1 MVFVVMVAVL
11 ALSRPMVDKESV
23 EFDGYSVKEVYYK
36 KSLNTNEVE
45 NEHYKK
51 VNEEYYE
58 MEPKEK
64 NQGPTALPYW
74 TADDGSLTA
83 LPYQA
88 EYGSLTALPYQAG
101 KEECEVNLT
110 ALPYQLGETE
120 ELYGKILSGL
130 KKLKEKLRSEVPVQ
144 NSMKILLTLC
154 MLIAVLRMRETEEL
168 EVTEAA
174 LVQWLV
180 KVATGV
186 QLVRSVCLAS
196 SQKRNSSRLERRRC
210 HLSMIERRKHL
221 RVLMFVA
228 MVSHAR
234 CMDQQVFMERIAE
247 MTQAATRAAAAAA
260 QASDRLQARSSA
272 SGGLETASK
281 VLKSPETFI

>member
-1 MVFVVMVAVL
+1 MENKFAVMV
-11 ALSRPMVDKESV
+11 
-23 EFDGYSVKEVYYK
+23 GYEV
-36 KSLNTNEVE
+36 KSLENNTNEVE
-45 NEHYKK
+45 NYM
-51 VNEEYYE
+51 VNEEYCG

-64 NQGPTALPYW
+64 NQGPTALPYV
-74 TADDGSLTA
+74 TEVEKESLTA

-88 EYGSLTALPYQAG
+88 ECGSLTALPYQAG
-101 KEECEVNLT
+101 QGECEVNLT
-110 ALPYQLGETE
+110 ALPYQVGEIK

-130 KKLKEKLRSEVPVQ
+130 KKLKERLRIETPVQ

-168 EVTEAA
+168 EVKETA

-196 SQKRNSSRLERRRC
+196 SPKRNSSRLEKRRC

-234 CMDQQVFMERIAE
+234 CKRGAVLVVVW
-247 MTQAATRAAAAAA
+247 
-260 QASDRLQARSSA
+260 RLLA
-272 SGGLETASK
+272 K
-281 VLKSPETFI
+281 C

>member
-1 MVFVVMVAVL
+1 
-11 ALSRPMVDKESV
+11 
-23 EFDGYSVKEVYYK
+23 
-36 KSLNTNEVE
+36 
-45 NEHYKK
+45 
-51 VNEEYYE
+51 
-58 MEPKEK
+58 
-64 NQGPTALPYW
+64 
-74 TADDGSLTA
+74 
-83 LPYQA
+83 
-88 EYGSLTALPYQAG
+88 
-101 KEECEVNLT
+101 
-110 ALPYQLGETE
+110 
-120 ELYGKILSGL
+120 
-130 KKLKEKLRSEVPVQ
+130 LKEKVRIETPVQ

-154 MLIAVLRMRETEEL
+154 MLIAVLRMRETDEL
-168 EVTEAA
+168 EVQAA

-281 VLKSPETFI
+281 VLKSPD